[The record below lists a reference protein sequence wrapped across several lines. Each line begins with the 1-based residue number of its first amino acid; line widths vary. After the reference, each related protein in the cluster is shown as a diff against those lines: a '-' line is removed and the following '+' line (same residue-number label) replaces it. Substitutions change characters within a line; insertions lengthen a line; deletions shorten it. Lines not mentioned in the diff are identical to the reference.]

1 MTVQDVGVHVPSA
14 AGDAWWF
21 LGTRM
26 TVLADGDLSGGRL
39 TLAVQESPAGFGPP
53 RHRHEVEDEAFFVID
68 GALHI
73 ECGDQA
79 WEAGPGSFTWLPHG
93 VPHTFIVIEAGRI
106 LQLTTPAGFESF
118 LSEVGVPASAAGL
131 PAPQAPDIP
140 RLAEA
145 AARHGST
152 LVGPPLDPAAF
163 GIDPSAFGIAHP
175 AR

>member
-1 MTVQDVGVHVPSA
+1 MTAQDRGRYVPPDGGA
-14 AGDAWWF
+14 AWWF

-26 TVLADGDLSGGRL
+26 TVLADTDLSDGRL
-39 TLAVQESPAGFGPP
+39 TLAVQECPAGFGPP
-53 RHRHEVEDEAFFVID
+53 RHRHETEDEAFFVLD

-93 VPHTFIVIEAGRI
+93 VPHTFLVLEPGRI
-106 LQLTTPAGFESF
+106 LQLTSPSGFEAF
-118 LSEVGVPASAAGL
+118 LAEVGEPAARPGL
-131 PAPQAPDIP
+131 PPPAAPDIA
-140 RLAEA
+140 RLAAA

-163 GIDPSAFGIAHP
+163 GIDLGP
-175 AR
+175 R